1 MSELELAQ
9 QIGRIYREEALAVL
23 ITVIESEDRELIGA
37 KMIVEFPSIERYLI
51 TGEPLRSWLADRNS
65 HLVTQIIERARAFA
79 LQEESQV
86 ATYFIEDESAPLR
99 LMMELVRTEPQLIIC
114 GAGHVGQAIAPI
126 ARLLDLDVTVI
137 DDRADYAS
145 RELFPD
151 ESIKLLVQPFATA
164 LQSVKIT
171 PSTSIVIVTRGH
183 KQDEACLKIALN
195 SPARYIGM
203 IGSARRVIT
212 VFRMLAE
219 EGVPMEAIKRVH
231 APIGLDLGARTPAE
245 IAVSILAEIILTKY
259 GGTGQ
264 PKCLEVQREAVL
276 KKIT

>member
-1 MSELELAQ
+1 
-9 QIGRIYREEALAVL
+9 
-23 ITVIESEDRELIGA
+23 
-37 KMIVEFPSIERYLI
+37 
-51 TGEPLRSWLADRNS
+51 
-65 HLVTQIIERARAFA
+65 
-79 LQEESQV
+79 
-86 ATYFIEDESAPLR
+86 
-99 LMMELVRTEPQLIIC
+99 
-114 GAGHVGQAIAPI
+114 VGQAITSI